1 MEKLFIECKY
11 FFEIDTPYE
20 KQYMN
25 ISNDE
30 FQLFTENKQKW
41 WKYSKYV
48 VIESKNL
55 KYVISN
61 MKMVWKWGI
70 QTFERRYFKRI
81 IHASSRADY

>member
-41 WKYSKYV
+41 
-48 VIESKNL
+48 
-55 KYVISN
+55 
-61 MKMVWKWGI
+61 
-70 QTFERRYFKRI
+70 
-81 IHASSRADY
+81 

>member
-41 WKYSKYV
+41 WKHSNWIKTSQ
-48 VIESKNL
+48 ICNL
-55 KYVISN
+55 KYEKGMEVRNPSIYRKVLQEN
-61 MKMVWKWGI
+61 Y
-70 QTFERRYFKRI
+70 TCI
-81 IHASSRADY
+81 ILESADY